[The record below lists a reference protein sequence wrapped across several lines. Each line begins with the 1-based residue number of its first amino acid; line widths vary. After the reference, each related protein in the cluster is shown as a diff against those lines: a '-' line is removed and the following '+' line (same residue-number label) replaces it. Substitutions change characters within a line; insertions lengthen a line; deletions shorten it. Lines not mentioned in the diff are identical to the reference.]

1 MADGQSMDRRALL
14 GIGSGAAGLALGASA
29 VAFGSAVVGVIAAVF
44 ALAAAAACILVTSQL
59 REQDTATE
67 SLRREIVQLEDA
79 LLAEREAFES
89 AAEMAAPPDPAPIPE
104 VRDNETGLLG
114 EHYFELAL
122 EHRIATARRQLQ
134 PVALLLLSL
143 DASQGSDSMAED
155 RQQRAVYAFASI
167 LSETLRESDTV
178 CRLSATNFGV
188 ILEDTS
194 EAGGVWAAERLR
206 TGLVRDGMPNVRLAA
221 GVAAYPT
228 HALESA
234 DVLTRAQAALD
245 SARRSGSSRV
255 EVASAE

>member
-1 MADGQSMDRRALL
+1 MADGQSMDRRALI

-29 VAFGSAVVGVIAAVF
+29 VAFGSAVVGVIAAIF
-44 ALAAAAACILVTSQL
+44 ALAAAAACVLVTAQL
-59 REQDTATE
+59 RQKDTATE

-89 AAEMAAPPDPAPIPE
+89 AAELASTPDPAEPVD
-104 VRDNETGLLG
+104 VRDTETGLLG
-114 EHYFELAL
+114 EHYFETAL

-143 DASQGSDSMAED
+143 DSPQTSDSRAED
-155 RQQRAVYAFASI
+155 REQRAVYAFAGI
-167 LSETLRESDTV
+167 LRETLRESDTV
-178 CRLSATNFGV
+178 CRLSATSFGV

-206 TGLVRDGMPNVRLAA
+206 TGLIRDGVSDVRLAA

-228 HALESA
+228 HALEA
-234 DVLTRAQAALD
+234 DDVLTRAQAALNA
-245 SARRSGSSRV
+245 ARQSGSSRV
-255 EVASAE
+255 EVASAD